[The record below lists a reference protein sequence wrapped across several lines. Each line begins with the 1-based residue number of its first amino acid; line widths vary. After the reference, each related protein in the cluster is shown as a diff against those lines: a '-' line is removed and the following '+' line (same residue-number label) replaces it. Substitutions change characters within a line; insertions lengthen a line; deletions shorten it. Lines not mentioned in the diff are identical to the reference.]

1 MYAEN
6 FRFCLF
12 WEILPERKRR
22 GGFAVAQAYP
32 QFRPAYSHE
41 EMVEHFLLTP
51 AELQLVLTCRGDA
64 NHCGM
69 ALLLKTLSYL
79 GYVPDPMPRIPD
91 EIRSFVA
98 GQLGLLWD
106 SSEAYAWNGSTRDYH
121 LAQIRQHTGWRFPT
135 ARDKDELEVWLR
147 TQGAMEAHTVD
158 ALFDTACERLRNL
171 RVELPAEG
179 ELQRVVNS
187 ALNGFFQDVQRG
199 ISDVLAA
206 EVRTRIDTLLVV
218 PGAAA
223 VSGFEELKT
232 DPGKP
237 GVDNLQI
244 EIQKLMNIRATGVC
258 AEPFAGMSWK
268 LLQMLKRRAS
278 NETAS
283 EMREHPAIVRYA
295 LMACFL
301 YVRATEVTDDVTRMA
316 IDLIHRMDT
325 RSEKQIHREFL
336 ADLKRVD
343 GKMQI
348 LSRVVEAVVEK
359 PDGIVREVI
368 FPQVKEETFHNLLTE
383 FRASGPELRLLRQT
397 VMQRKFARHYRR
409 MLPAL
414 LESMRFRSDNR
425 FQPVIE
431 ALAAIQ
437 RNLTTHQEHFPEP
450 VPIEG
455 VVTSRWKEKVFE
467 QVEGETKINR
477 HYYELCVLEK
487 LERALKCKEVWV
499 EGSYAFRNPSD
510 DLPGDW
516 SDEQRRALHYRDL
529 GTPLDAQSFMRLLR
543 GRMSAAL
550 MELNRVLP
558 ELSHLR
564 VFHPNKKEDRGLW
577 ALTRLEPQPEPQSL
591 GLIKEKI
598 GSRYGMLDLLDVF
611 VEADRLVGF
620 TRFFTH
626 SGTKEI
632 RSREALRPL
641 LILDLFG
648 EATNMGIKRVANA
661 NDRYSYDEL
670 LYVRKTY
677 FSPEALRNANGAVVN
692 KLLALRNPRLWG
704 EGASS
709 CASDGSRFESWKQNL
724 MTEWRS
730 RYKGYGVM
738 VYWHV
743 ETNAVSIY
751 SQTKSFSTSEIAAMI
766 EGLVRHDTEMRVEK
780 NFVDSHGQSEVAFAF
795 CHLLGSV
802 RLMPRLKRIK
812 YERLYLPDRGTA
824 GVYPNLAGTFARPV
838 RWELIE
844 QQYDEMVKAAVA
856 LKRGTATS
864 EAILKRYNSYNVT
877 HPTYKALAEVG
888 KAEKTI
894 YLCDYLPS
902 REVQREVHEGL
913 NVVENWNATN
923 DFICYGRQGELAT
936 NNREQQEVV
945 TLSLQLLQN
954 CLMLIN
960 TLLLER
966 TIEREGMWERLTAE
980 DLRALTPLFHGHIN
994 PYGQFALDLA
1004 RPSFLEAA

>member
-1 MYAEN
+1 M
-6 FRFCLF
+6 
-12 WEILPERKRR
+12 
-22 GGFAVAQAYP
+22 
-32 QFRPAYSHE
+32 
-41 EMVEHFLLTP
+41 
-51 AELQLVLTCRGDA
+51 
-64 NHCGM
+64 
-69 ALLLKTLSYL
+69 
-79 GYVPDPMPRIPD
+79 
-91 EIRSFVA
+91 
-98 GQLGLLWD
+98 
-106 SSEAYAWNGSTRDYH
+106 
-121 LAQIRQHTGWRFPT
+121 
-135 ARDKDELEVWLR
+135 
-147 TQGAMEAHTVD
+147 
-158 ALFDTACERLRNL
+158 
-171 RVELPAEG
+171 ELPAEG
-179 ELQRVVNS
+179 ELERVVNA
-187 ALNGFFQDVQRG
+187 ALNGFFQDVHRR
-199 ISDVLAA
+199 ISDALAPD
-206 EVRTRIDTLLVV
+206 VRAGIDSLLVV
-218 PGAAA
+218 PESAA
-223 VSGFEELKT
+223 VSDFEGLKA
-232 DPGKP
+232 DPGKA
-237 GVDNLQI
+237 GVDNLQAEI
-244 EIQKLMNIRATGVC
+244 EKLTRIRAIGVGT
-258 AEPFAGMSWK
+258 EPFANVPWK
-268 LLQMLKRRAS
+268 VLQMLKRRAS
-278 NETAS
+278 KETAS
-283 EMREHPAIVRYA
+283 EMRDHSNVIRYA
-295 LMACFL
+295 LMASYL
-301 YVRATEVTDDVTRMA
+301 YVRAMEVTDDITRMA
-316 IDLIHRMDT
+316 IDLIHRLDT

-348 LSRVVEAVVEK
+348 LSRVAEAVVEQ

-368 FPQVKEETFHNLLTE
+368 FSQVKEETFHDLVTE

-437 RNLTTHQEHFPEP
+437 RNLTTHQEHFSEQ

-455 VVTSRWKEKVFE
+455 VVTPRWKEKVFE
-467 QVEGETKINR
+467 QVNGETKINR
-477 HYYELCVLEK
+477 RYYELCVLEK

-499 EGSYAFRNPSD
+499 EGSYDFRNPSE
-510 DLPGDW
+510 DLPSDW
-516 SDEQRRALHYRDL
+516 SDEQRRTLHYQAL
-529 GTPLDAQSFMRLLR
+529 GKPLDAQAFVRLLR
-543 GRMSAAL
+543 TRMEAAL
-550 MELNRVLP
+550 TNFNRVLP
-558 ELSHLR
+558 ELNHLR
-564 VFHPNKKEDRGLW
+564 IFRPRQNDDRGLW
-577 ALTRLEPQPEPQSL
+577 ALAKLEPQPEPQSL
-591 GLIKEKI
+591 GVIKEKI

-611 VEADRLVGF
+611 VEADRLVDF

-626 SGTKEI
+626 SGTREV

-648 EATNMGIKRVANA
+648 EATNMGIKQVANA
-661 NDRYSYDEL
+661 NDRYRYDEL

-709 CASDGSRFESWKQNL
+709 CASDGSRFESWKQNP

-751 SQTKSFSTSEIAAMI
+751 SQTKSFSSSEIAAMI
-766 EGLVRHDTEMRVEK
+766 EGLVRHDTEMRVDK

-812 YERLYLPDRGTA
+812 YERLYLPDKGTA
-824 GVYPNLAGTFARPV
+824 GDYPNLAGTFARPI
-838 RWELIE
+838 RWDLVE
-844 QQYDEMVKAAVA
+844 QQYDEMVKSTVAV
-856 LKRGTATS
+856 KRGTATS

-877 HPTYKALAEVG
+877 HPTYKAFAEVG

-894 YLCDYLPS
+894 FLCDYLAS

-936 NNREQQEVV
+936 NSREQQEVV

-960 TLLLER
+960 TLLVER
-966 TIEREGMWERLTAE
+966 TIEREGLWERLTTE
-980 DLRALTPLFHGHIN
+980 DFRALTPLFHGHIN